1 MAPLATPDA
10 MPRLPASLR
19 AWGSDAFAATLK
31 HELESLPTDA
41 LPLRDALRI
50 GSHVLTGSHGVRLLS
65 ASEHAGVLRVRIG
78 LFFSSVIAGCSCA
91 DDPTPIEPIAEYCE
105 CLVEID
111 RADAR
116 ARVMLVDDGSAG
128 IRWPDAHPR

>member
-1 MAPLATPDA
+1 MTPLATPA
-10 MPRLPASLR
+10 TMPRLPASLR
-19 AWGSDAFAATLK
+19 AWGSDAFAVTLK
-31 HELESLPTDA
+31 RELESLPTDA

-50 GSHVLTGSHGVRLLS
+50 GSHVIAGSHSARLLS
-65 ASEHAGVLRVRIG
+65 AGEQAGVLRLRVG

-116 ARVMLVDDGSAG
+116 ASMTLLDD
-128 IRWPDAHPR
+128 